1 MAAKKTVGTL
11 IKEARTAAGLSQT
24 KLADLVDG
32 VTASDIGKAERDEKE
47 LTKEALKQIAKATGV
62 TQKSL
67 LEAPSGVKKT
77 ESTASSAKKTESTTA
92 AKKTSSSSTAKK
104 TGSSSAKKTEDL
116 TLTATEKKLLELYR
130 AADSDT
136 KKKATKVLKGE
147 PFGIED
153 IAGVLMSLIGG
164 GETKRSSADQDAV
177 RQVLALLENSA
188 ANGKED
194 GDTIYL

>member
-24 KLADLVDG
+24 KLADMVDG
-32 VTASDIGKAERDEKE
+32 VSSSDIGKAERDEKE

-77 ESTASSAKKTESTTA
+77 ETTSSAKKTSSS

-104 TGSSSAKKTEDL
+104 TEEL
-116 TLTATEKKLLELYR
+116 TLTATEKKLVELYR
-130 AADSDT
+130 EADSDT
-136 KKKATKVLKGE
+136 KKKATKILKGE
-147 PFGIED
+147 SFGVED
-153 IAGVLMSLIGG
+153 IASAIMSLIGG
-164 GETKRSSADQDAV
+164 GSTRSAGDQATV
-177 RQVLALLENSA
+177 TQLLTLLEKA
-188 ANGKED
+188 AGEAGKDDDIIHLPITE
-194 GDTIYL
+194 

>member
-24 KLADLVDG
+24 KLADMVDG
-32 VTASDIGKAERDEKE
+32 VSSSDIGKAERDEKE

-77 ESTASSAKKTESTTA
+77 ETTSSAKKTSSS

-104 TGSSSAKKTEDL
+104 TEEL
-116 TLTATEKKLLELYR
+116 TLTATEKKLVELYR
-130 AADSDT
+130 EADSDT
-136 KKKATKVLKGE
+136 KKKATKILKGE
-147 PFGIED
+147 SFGVED
-153 IAGVLMSLIGG
+153 IASAIMSLIGG
-164 GETKRSSADQDAV
+164 GSTRSAEAKDVVGQI
-177 RQVLALLENSA
+177 LAIMEKGTVGSE
-188 ANGKED
+188 ED
-194 GDTIYL
+194 DIIRL